1 MASTNSRLN
10 STLAMPQGLN
20 PSTLDTI
27 TEVAHLLSRLRTPHP
42 TTTTT
47 STSTSGGGGTGTSSN
62 HPGATP
68 ATTTNNN
75 TTTTTTTTTTAPT
88 PSQSQSQHQP
98 LPPSQTTQ
106 TPGAGSGE
114 QQQRELSLKEIPA
127 AADALKHRFQRA
139 RAQIKTLPDMG
150 RGVDEQ
156 RAEMAVLEARLAK
169 QREVLARLRDV
180 GVRFAAEASR
190 RGDDNGDDNGEGEGE
205 DAGERERDGEGDSK
219 MLV

>member
-1 MASTNSRLN
+1 
-10 STLAMPQGLN
+10 
-20 PSTLDTI
+20 
-27 TEVAHLLSRLRTPHP
+27 
-42 TTTTT
+42 
-47 STSTSGGGGTGTSSN
+47 
-62 HPGATP
+62 
-68 ATTTNNN
+68 
-75 TTTTTTTTTTAPT
+75 
-88 PSQSQSQHQP
+88 
-98 LPPSQTTQ
+98 
-106 TPGAGSGE
+106 
-114 QQQRELSLKEIPA
+114 
-127 AADALKHRFQRA
+127 
-139 RAQIKTLPDMG
+139 MG

>member
-1 MASTNSRLN
+1 MTSTNSRLN